1 MKINLV
7 LLEFRKISL
16 GLKIVNEFTKNYDI
30 EIILSKIICPRKY
43 LVLFSGEL
51 SIIEEIE
58 KNLKSLKT
66 FDEKYKST
74 EIIVVTSIER
84 KLLEKINIK
93 LLKNEEI
100 ECLGI
105 VETLNAIKAIEI
117 SDYIE
122 NESNVEIILIKIGL
136 GMNSKGLVL
145 FKGKASD
152 VKELLEK
159 LKKIKE
165 NNFID
170 CEEIN
175 LPTQNFLKSFNL

>member
-30 EIILSKIICPRKY
+30 EIILSKIICPGKY

-105 VETLNAIKAIEI
+105 VETLNAIKAIEV

-170 CEEIN
+170 CEDIN

>member
-1 MKINLV
+1 M
-7 LLEFRKISL
+7 
-16 GLKIVNEFTKNYDI
+16 
-30 EIILSKIICPRKY
+30 
-43 LVLFSGEL
+43 
-51 SIIEEIE
+51 
-58 KNLKSLKT
+58 
-66 FDEKYKST
+66 
-74 EIIVVTSIER
+74 TSIER

-105 VETLNAIKAIEI
+105 VETLNAIKAIEV

-122 NESNVEIILIKIGL
+122 NESNVEIMLIKIGL

-152 VKELLEK
+152 VREILEK

-170 CEEIN
+170 CEDIN

>member
-30 EIILSKIICPRKY
+30 EIILSKIICPGKY

-105 VETLNAIKAIEI
+105 VETLNAIKAIEV